1 MRFDFCLGVLASV
14 ALSSAAFAQPIDI
27 DCPQLSDESAFP
39 ADIKSLAP
47 LSLDPTTGW
56 VLRESDTLVDF
67 GFSDEGVALMAEL
80 VRVLQDKTGTQL
92 VTVVPPPRGLF
103 APLAENKDLM
113 RERYDN
119 LQAQLRSTGAIVPD
133 ILGEIEA
140 TPDAFEN
147 YYFRTDAHWTP
158 NGAFLSAQAVVKALD
173 AAGFILETPDQA
185 RYVLT
190 GKTETMEHRG
200 GIIRA
205 IEQVCKVDLVSE
217 FSEFP
222 EIAPVQ
228 TNDTETA
235 LFGDGEIEGAR
246 SIVLVGT
253 SFSNYASSDRF
264 RWGDSLRFG
273 LQNDVINMS
282 VAGGALTSAITAYSL
297 FDLEIDRPE
306 LLIWDFPPYYIKD
319 FSGARFRDVIASVLG
334 SCPANSE
341 TTSIPI
347 RFADED
353 WSDEVVVPT
362 GHDILN
368 LSLPGVDL
376 GNVRFKLEITDAD
389 DVRGLA
395 TRRDRVAED
404 LRSDQWSFYA
414 AQATD
419 TGMVATGGMVSFLV
433 EGKETPVDGTFTSC
447 SSVADLQ

>member
-103 APLAENKDLM
+103 APLAEDKDLM
-113 RERYDN
+113 RDRYDN

-133 ILGEIEA
+133 IFREIDA

-147 YYFRTDAHWTP
+147 YYFRADTHWTP
-158 NGAFLSAQAVVKALD
+158 EGALLSARAMANALNEAGLLPEQPEQAKFA
-173 AAGFILETPDQA
+173 
-185 RYVLT
+185 LT
-190 GKTETMEHRG
+190 GEMQPSERKG
-200 GIIRA
+200 ALIRA
-205 IEQVCKVDLVSE
+205 VEEVCGVEL
-217 FSEFP
+217 
-222 EIAPVQ
+222 AG
-228 TNDTETA
+228 ETA
-235 LFGDGEIEGAR
+235 QTPVITQVQASDTASALFDDQDT
-246 SIVLVGT
+246 STLPPVVLVGT
-253 SFSNYASSDRF
+253 SFSSSDKL
-264 RWGDSLRFG
+264 RWSDSVSFV
-273 LQNDVINMS
+273 LQSEVINKS
-282 VAGGALTSAITAYSL
+282 VSGGAFDSAIVAYAES
-297 FDLEIDRPE
+297 DLYADAPE
-306 LLIWDFPPYYIKD
+306 LLIWEFLPHYIKPYL
-319 FSGARFRDVIASVLG
+319 GARVRDVIASVLG
-334 SCPANSE
+334 SCPAN
-341 TTSIPI
+341 TDTASIPI
-347 RFADED
+347 RFADEE
-353 WSDEVVVPT
+353 WSDKIVVPT

-419 TGMVATGGMVSFLV
+419 SGMVATGGMVSFQV
-433 EGKETPVDGTFTSC
+433 EGTETPVDGTFTSC